1 MQAIDRT
8 QTPQEHFPH
17 VGSLENQDA
26 IAHIAKQMLQ
36 HTQHGLWTAC
46 IETAERDLLT
56 RFEELLSDYQKTSRE
71 QWAGLK
77 ESCLKL
83 LGSQVA
89 TTIDH
94 LVSAMR
100 TPAIAE
106 SAIRSAG
113 FALIAA
119 NETKAKTASQA
130 FVRDMLCSAIKDG

>member
-1 MQAIDRT
+1 MQAIERT
-8 QTPQEHFPH
+8 KTPQEHFPH

-26 IAHIAKQMLQ
+26 IAHVAKQMLQ
-36 HTQHGLWTAC
+36 HTQYGLWTAC

-56 RFEELLSDYQKTSRE
+56 RFEELLSDYQQTSRE
-71 QWAGLK
+71 QWASLK
-77 ESCLKL
+77 ENCLKL

-119 NETKAKTASQA
+119 NEAKAKAASQT
-130 FVRDMLCSAIKDG
+130 FIREMLSSAIQA